1 MADQAKGKGIAPKRA
16 SNPADSGQSSRPP
29 PPIRPLSE
37 DEEEDGDYSEVID
50 ALKQHIK
57 SHKRAIASQSSDIK
71 TLLSSLNILK
81 ASVEDSV
88 SAIKSI
94 SNTLASLTNSSNAA
108 TTGKSSFSP
117 KYNPFSSTMDLDS
130 PPRPPRK
137 EPYLGPA
144 VANTATSNLD
154 PPIDTG
160 VNNDGFKDTITSSIV
175 KELSK
180 KAYTIPDD
188 SKLSGE
194 SNFEQWIQA
203 LSIVLR
209 ALGISNFLENPDIAT
224 TYSDSDQAVLLMLL
238 RDSLASGPRAA
249 ISWIHTPSDAFKLL
263 FRQYSRPIES
273 KKEDVY
279 NEFHAL
285 TFSTY
290 KKGLSA
296 FNADFNGYLAKLTMA
311 KIDIEPALILNQYFK
326 ALESKFPSWVSRQK
340 SSIRQARMLGLTA
353 SSLNIEY
360 LMADILEESRNPATE
375 AYRAAHVANSSN
387 STPNSNS
394 NPNNGKKGKNKKK
407 GKKKASYNVEGQNYS
422 AKSAEQAS
430 FMLGSYNL
438 AIEEEEE
445 ESDSSSNSSSSSD
458 SDTQLAQLLALK
470 GYKKRKDFKGKGLK
484 TSSNNKA
491 KFKDNK
497 PRRRPR
503 DPALYNSWL
512 YDTGSTDHISN
523 SKERFTTFTPNTGQL
538 RPINT
543 GNGPVSPA
551 GIGSVTLEVLSR
563 KAPPTYTKLVLDNV
577 LYLPNI
583 DINIVSG
590 VRHYDSGGCLIKE
603 TLYGGDRRCIA
614 VLDFKKSGFF
624 LDIKGSSRPILHA
637 NFAFPL
643 GLSSYTTKSIEPQHS
658 KIVVELPSNSI
669 RKEDYR
675 PIIED
680 TIVSKAIE
688 PNKRYKLRNSPA
700 KGTTLEG
707 VGPSLRGKRPRRP
720 VEPLATAQAP
730 YQSPC
735 ETREPEPLTGTGDL
749 PRVLREPVIEGN
761 KVEKAI
767 FSPTL
772 KEPNIGQRDYY
783 SNLLNL
789 AKLWHVRLGHI
800 GLRLLKKTSSIT
812 KGLPNFDKIKE
823 ADFHCSSCDRGKAV
837 RRVSKAL
844 IPDPPRVLDS
854 IEGDTVKIR
863 PRPYNRNPIVLLLV
877 DRKSRYRWV
886 FNLPNK
892 SGPIVA
898 NAIKGFFRGLRNGFG
913 RYPTKFHF
921 DGGTE
926 ITDLLTTWLA
936 KRGIKFSTSA
946 PYIHEQNGLVERSV
960 RVILDR
966 VRCTILSSA
975 LPQYLWCFILEAV
988 VELVN
993 STAITNKE
1001 TTPFQ
1006 ALFDELEPGIPH
1018 IPNLERYRAIGAIGE
1033 AIIPLEKRSKSLK
1046 FTSRTEECKLLAV
1059 LGSKT
1064 YLVYI
1069 PSRRAVLKTST
1080 VKFIEDNT
1088 VLSQPTDNIALEGE
1102 LVDLD
1107 LDLEGA
1113 VSPDP
1118 SNLNTEKPISIEIG
1132 PSKLG
1137 PYESSSDS
1145 ELDEPL
1151 PDKPINPVIVESTR
1165 PTISIK
1171 KPELPEAF
1179 PQTIEPIFAPKPIEV
1194 TVPNQPIT
1202 TEPLDNSD
1210 LISEGDKM
1218 QLDYYKL
1225 LAKTS
1230 SYILSFIY
1238 KARKRVISKDST
1250 PTTYKQVLKLP
1261 REERSKWLEA
1271 ITKEFTQL
1279 LELGVFK
1286 FLPRSLLPSNRK
1298 LITCRNVLK
1307 VKKDAKN
1314 RPIKYKSRLVARGF
1328 IQVEGLDYTVT
1339 YASTSIPPTWR
1350 ILLAIGAVLDW
1361 EIEQADFIGAFLNS
1375 ALREEIYM
1383 EIPEGLLD
1391 LAASNKAIYK
1401 LLLKYG
1407 YNPSTP
1413 NIIKLSK
1420 ALYGLKQSPREWQDK
1435 LKILLKSLG
1444 YLPLIS
1450 DPGVFYNA
1458 KTCHFIVTYVDDC
1471 LFIGPN
1477 IGYITDL
1484 KKRLNKVYAIEDL
1497 GPAAYFLG
1505 VQIIRDRP
1513 NRRLWLN
1520 QSQYV
1525 EEAVSRF
1532 NLADSKP
1539 ISIPLQPGLVSQLQL
1554 EEDIASHLCNS
1565 TEIKL
1570 YQSLVGTA
1578 MYIMLLTR
1586 VDISFTV
1593 QWLSRSLNRPTKS
1606 HLNAAKNLFK
1616 YLNSTKDYSICFSC
1630 NGNTVADLGP
1640 KLSNSSNTTTKLSR
1654 DFHSKEGPRPL
1665 TTTSTTIVNSRNG
1678 KGSSR
1683 TSIINSSLVPI
1694 GFSDSDFAGDKA
1706 TSKSTYGYLYKLAEA
1721 IREVQWIIG
1730 LFSELHRPIDY
1741 PITLYGDNQG
1751 SITVANDPALHA
1763 RTKHTLLKFRYVR
1776 EQVKAKIVTIIYL
1789 NTKFLY

>member
-1 MADQAKGKGIAPKRA
+1 
-16 SNPADSGQSSRPP
+16 
-29 PPIRPLSE
+29 
-37 DEEEDGDYSEVID
+37 
-50 ALKQHIK
+50 
-57 SHKRAIASQSSDIK
+57 
-71 TLLSSLNILK
+71 
-81 ASVEDSV
+81 
-88 SAIKSI
+88 
-94 SNTLASLTNSSNAA
+94 
-108 TTGKSSFSP
+108 
-117 KYNPFSSTMDLDS
+117 
-130 PPRPPRK
+130 
-137 EPYLGPA
+137 
-144 VANTATSNLD
+144 
-154 PPIDTG
+154 
-160 VNNDGFKDTITSSIV
+160 
-175 KELSK
+175 
-180 KAYTIPDD
+180 
-188 SKLSGE
+188 
-194 SNFEQWIQA
+194 
-203 LSIVLR
+203 
-209 ALGISNFLENPDIAT
+209 
-224 TYSDSDQAVLLMLL
+224 
-238 RDSLASGPRAA
+238 
-249 ISWIHTPSDAFKLL
+249 
-263 FRQYSRPIES
+263 
-273 KKEDVY
+273 
-279 NEFHAL
+279 
-285 TFSTY
+285 
-290 KKGLSA
+290 
-296 FNADFNGYLAKLTMA
+296 
-311 KIDIEPALILNQYFK
+311 
-326 ALESKFPSWVSRQK
+326 
-340 SSIRQARMLGLTA
+340 MLGLTA

-375 AYRAAHVANSSN
+375 AYRAAHIANSSN

-394 NPNNGKKGKNKKK
+394 NPSKKGKNKKK
-407 GKKKASYNVEGQNYS
+407 GLLYA
-422 AKSAEQAS
+422 
-430 FMLGSYNL
+430 GSYNL
-438 AIEEEEE
+438 AIEEEE

-458 SDTQLAQLLALK
+458 SNTQLAQLLALK

-484 TSSNNKA
+484 TSSNKA
-491 KFKDNK
+491 KYKDNK

-512 YDTGSTDHISN
+512 YNTGSTDHISN

-543 GNGPVSPA
+543 GNSPVSPA
-551 GIGSVTLEVLSR
+551 SIGSITLEVLSR

-583 DINIVSG
+583 DINIVSR
-590 VRHYDSGGCLIKE
+590 VRHYDSGGYLIKE
-603 TLYGGDRRCIA
+603 TLYRGNRRYIA

-624 LDIKGSSRPILHA
+624 LDVKGSSKPILHA

-643 GLSSYTTKSIEPQHS
+643 GLSSYTTKSIEPQCN
-658 KIVVELPSNSI
+658 KIVVEIPSNSI

-680 TIVSKAIE
+680 AIVSEAIE
-688 PNKRYKLRNSPA
+688 PNKRYKLGNSPA

-730 YQSPC
+730 YQSPR
-735 ETREPEPLTGTGDL
+735 ETREPKPLTSTGDL
-749 PRVLREPVIEGN
+749 PRVLREPVIKGN

-767 FSPTL
+767 SSPTL

-783 SNLLNL
+783 NILNL

-844 IPDPPRVLDS
+844 IPDLPRVLDS

-877 DRKSRYRWV
+877 NRKSRYRWV

-921 DGGTE
+921 EGGTE

-960 RVILDR
+960 RVILD
-966 VRCTILSSA
+966 L
-975 LPQYLWCFILEAV
+975 
-988 VELVN
+988 ELVN

-1006 ALFDELEPGIPH
+1006 ALFNELEPGIPH
-1018 IPNLERYRAIGAIGE
+1018 IPNLERYRAIGARRE

-1046 FTSRTEECKLLAV
+1046 FTFRTEKCKLLAV

-1088 VLSQPTDNIALEGE
+1088 VLSQPTDNTALEGE

-1107 LDLEGA
+1107 LDLEEA

-1118 SNLNTEKPISIEIG
+1118 SNLNTKKPISIEIG
-1132 PSKLG
+1132 PSKLE
-1137 PYESSSDS
+1137 PYESSSNS
-1145 ELDEPL
+1145 KLDEPL
-1151 PDKPINPVIVESTR
+1151 PDKAINPVIVESTR
-1165 PTISIK
+1165 PTISIR

-1179 PQTIEPIFAPKPIEV
+1179 PQTIKPIFTPKPIEV
-1194 TVPNQPIT
+1194 IATNQPIT
-1202 TEPLDNSD
+1202 NEPLDNSN
-1210 LISEGDKM
+1210 LISKGDKM

-1230 SYILSFIY
+1230 SYILSFVY

-1261 REERSKWLEA
+1261 RDKRSKWLEA
-1271 ITKEFTQL
+1271 ITKEFIQL

-1314 RPIKYKSRLVARGF
+1314 RPIKYKSQLVARGF
-1328 IQVEGLDYTVT
+1328 MQVEGLDYTIT

-1350 ILLAIGAVLDW
+1350 ILLAIGTVLDW

-1375 ALREEIYM
+1375 ALREEIYI
-1383 EIPEGLLD
+1383 EIPKGLLD

-1420 ALYGLKQSPREWQDK
+1420 ALYR
-1435 LKILLKSLG
+1435 
-1444 YLPLIS
+1444 
-1450 DPGVFYNA
+1450 VFYNA

-1471 LFIGPN
+1471 LFIGPD

-1513 NRRLWLN
+1513 NRRL
-1520 QSQYV
+1520 
-1525 EEAVSRF
+1525 
-1532 NLADSKP
+1532 
-1539 ISIPLQPGLVSQLQL
+1539 
-1554 EEDIASHLCNS
+1554 
-1565 TEIKL
+1565 
-1570 YQSLVGTA
+1570 
-1578 MYIMLLTR
+1578 
-1586 VDISFTV
+1586 
-1593 QWLSRSLNRPTKS
+1593 
-1606 HLNAAKNLFK
+1606 
-1616 YLNSTKDYSICFSC
+1616 
-1630 NGNTVADLGP
+1630 
-1640 KLSNSSNTTTKLSR
+1640 
-1654 DFHSKEGPRPL
+1654 
-1665 TTTSTTIVNSRNG
+1665 
-1678 KGSSR
+1678 
-1683 TSIINSSLVPI
+1683 
-1694 GFSDSDFAGDKA
+1694 
-1706 TSKSTYGYLYKLAEA
+1706 
-1721 IREVQWIIG
+1721 
-1730 LFSELHRPIDY
+1730 
-1741 PITLYGDNQG
+1741 
-1751 SITVANDPALHA
+1751 
-1763 RTKHTLLKFRYVR
+1763 
-1776 EQVKAKIVTIIYL
+1776 
-1789 NTKFLY
+1789 

>member
-16 SNPADSGQSSRPP
+16 SNPADLGQYSRPL
-29 PPIRPLSE
+29 PPIRTLLK
-37 DEEEDGDYSEVID
+37 DEEDGEDYS
-50 ALKQHIK
+50 
-57 SHKRAIASQSSDIK
+57 
-71 TLLSSLNILK
+71 
-81 ASVEDSV
+81 EDSV
-88 SAIKSI
+88 SAIKNI
-94 SNTLASLTNSSNAA
+94 SSTLASLTNSSNAVAA
-108 TTGKSSFSP
+108 TIGKTSYSP
-117 KYNPFSSTMDLDS
+117 RFDPFSGTMDLDS
-130 PPRPPRK
+130 PSRPPRK
-137 EPYLGPA
+137 EPHLGPA
-144 VANTATSNLD
+144 IDNTAISNLD
-154 PPIDTG
+154 PPIDIG
-160 VNNDGFKDTITSSIV
+160 SKEGFKDTITSSIV

-188 SKLSGE
+188 
-194 SNFEQWIQA
+194 
-203 LSIVLR
+203 R
-209 ALGISNFLENPDIAT
+209 ISNFLENPDISN

-238 RDSLASGPRAA
+238 RNSLSSSPRAA
-249 ISWIHTPSDAFKLL
+249 I
-263 FRQYSRPIES
+263 SRPIES
-273 KKEDVY
+273 KKEDIY

-296 FNADFNGYLAKLTMA
+296 FNAEFNGYLAKLTMA
-311 KIDIEPALILNQYFK
+311 KIDINPSLILNQN
-326 ALESKFPSWVSRQK
+326 L
-340 SSIRQARMLGLTA
+340 AR
-353 SSLNIEY
+353 
-360 LMADILEESRNPATE
+360 E
-375 AYRAAHVANSSN
+375 AYRAAYVANSSN

-394 NPNNGKKGKNKKK
+394 NPSKKGKNKKR

-445 ESDSSSNSSSSSD
+445 ESDFSSNSSSSSD
-458 SDTQLAQLLALK
+458 SNTQLAQLLALK

-484 TSSNNKA
+484 TSSNKA
-491 KFKDNK
+491 KYKDNK

-551 GIGSVTLEVLSR
+551 SIGSIILEVLSR

-614 VLDFKKSGFF
+614 ILDFKKSGFF
-624 LDIKGSSRPILHA
+624 LNIKGSSKPILHA

-643 GLSSYTTKSIEPQHS
+643 GLTSYNTTKSIEPQRN
-658 KIVVELPSNSI
+658 KIVVEIPSNSI

-680 TIVSKAIE
+680 AIVSEAIE

-707 VGPSLRGKRPRRP
+707 VGPSLRGKRPCRP
-720 VEPLATAQAP
+720 
-730 YQSPC
+730 
-735 ETREPEPLTGTGDL
+735 TREPESLTGTRDL
-749 PRVLREPVIEGN
+749 PHVLRELVIEGN
-761 KVEKAI
+761 KVVEKAI
-767 FSPTL
+767 SSPTL
-772 KEPNIGQRDYY
+772 KKPNIGQRDYY
-783 SNLLNL
+783 NLLNL
-789 AKLWHVRLGHI
+789 AKL
-800 GLRLLKKTSSIT
+800 
-812 KGLPNFDKIKE
+812 
-823 ADFHCSSCDRGKAV
+823 
-837 RRVSKAL
+837 
-844 IPDPPRVLDS
+844 VLDL

-898 NAIKGFFRGLRNGFG
+898 NAIKGFFRGLRNRFG

-946 PYIHEQNGLVERSV
+946 PYIHKQNGLVERLV
-960 RVILDR
+960 RVILD
-966 VRCTILSSA
+966 
-975 LPQYLWCFILEAV
+975 Q
-988 VELVN
+988 
-993 STAITNKE
+993 
-1001 TTPFQ
+1001 
-1006 ALFDELEPGIPH
+1006 
-1018 IPNLERYRAIGAIGE
+1018 RYRAIGAKGE

-1046 FTSRTEECKLLAV
+1046 FTSRTEECKLLA
-1059 LGSKT
+1059 
-1064 YLVYI
+1064 
-1069 PSRRAVLKTST
+1069 
-1080 VKFIEDNT
+1080 
-1088 VLSQPTDNIALEGE
+1088 PTDNTALKGE

-1132 PSKLG
+1132 PSKLE

-1145 ELDEPL
+1145 KLDKPL

-1165 PTISIK
+1165 PTISIR

-1179 PQTIEPIFAPKPIEV
+1179 LQTIEPIFAPKPIEV
-1194 TVPNQPIT
+1194 IAPNQPIT
-1202 TEPLDNSD
+1202 NKPLDNSD

-1261 REERSKWLEA
+1261 RDKRSKWLEA
-1271 ITKEFTQL
+1271 ITKEFIQL

-1286 FLPRSLLPSNRK
+1286 FLPRSLLPFNRK

-1328 IQVEGLDYTVT
+1328 MQVEGLDYTIT

-1361 EIEQADFIGAFLNS
+1361 EIEQADFLGVFLNS
-1375 ALREEIYM
+1375 ALREEIYI

-1444 YLPLIS
+1444 YLPFIS

-1458 KTCHFIVTYVDDC
+1458 KTCYFIVTYIDDC

-1505 VQIIRDRP
+1505 
-1513 NRRLWLN
+1513 
-1520 QSQYV
+1520 
-1525 EEAVSRF
+1525 
-1532 NLADSKP
+1532 
-1539 ISIPLQPGLVSQLQL
+1539 
-1554 EEDIASHLCNS
+1554 
-1565 TEIKL
+1565 
-1570 YQSLVGTA
+1570 
-1578 MYIMLLTR
+1578 
-1586 VDISFTV
+1586 
-1593 QWLSRSLNRPTKS
+1593 LSRSLNRPTKS

-1616 YLNSTKDYSICFSC
+1616 YLNSTKDHSICFSY
-1630 NGNTVADLGP
+1630 NGNTVANLGP

-1654 DFHSKEGPRPL
+1654 DFHSKEGSRPL
-1665 TTTSTTIVNSRNG
+1665 TTTSTTIVDSRNS
-1678 KGSSR
+1678 K
-1683 TSIINSSLVPI
+1683 
-1694 GFSDSDFAGDKA
+1694 GDKA
-1706 TSKSTYGYLYKLAEA
+1706 TSKSTYGYLYKLAGGPISWKTKRATTIALSTLEAETDGLTEA

-1741 PITLYGDNQG
+1741 PITLYRDN
-1751 SITVANDPALHA
+1751 
-1763 RTKHTLLKFRYVR
+1763 
-1776 EQVKAKIVTIIYL
+1776 
-1789 NTKFLY
+1789 

>member
-1 MADQAKGKGIAPKRA
+1 MADQVKGKGIAPKRA
-16 SNPADSGQSSRPP
+16 SNPADPGQSSRPP
-29 PPIRPLSE
+29 LPIRTLSE
-37 DEEEDGDYSEVID
+37 DKEDGEDYSEVIEV
-50 ALKQHIK
+50 LKQYIK
-57 SHKRAIASQSSDIK
+57 SPDRVIASQSSDIK
-71 TLLSSLNILK
+71 TLLLSLNTLK
-81 ASVEDSV
+81 ASVKDSV
-88 SAIKSI
+88 SAIKNI
-94 SNTLASLTNSSNAA
+94 SSTLASLTNSSNAA
-108 TTGKSSFSP
+108 ATRKTSYSP
-117 KYNPFSSTMDLDS
+117 RFDPFSCTMDLDS

-144 VANTATSNLD
+144 VNSATSNLD
-154 PPIDTG
+154 PPIDIG
-160 VNNDGFKDTITSSIV
+160 SKEGFKDTITSSIV

-188 SKLSGE
+188 K
-194 SNFEQWIQA
+194 NPN
-203 LSIVLR
+203 
-209 ALGISNFLENPDIAT
+209 ISN
-224 TYSDSDQAVLLMLL
+224 TYSDSDQAILLMLL
-238 RDSLASGPRAA
+238 RNSLSSSPRAA
-249 ISWIHTPSDAFKLL
+249 ISWIYIPSKAFKLL
-263 FRQYSRPIES
+263 VRQYSRPIES

-296 FNADFNGYLAKLTMA
+296 FNAEFNSY
-311 KIDIEPALILNQYFK
+311 
-326 ALESKFPSWVSRQK
+326 
-340 SSIRQARMLGLTA
+340 
-353 SSLNIEY
+353 
-360 LMADILEESRNPATE
+360 LEESRNLAIE
-375 AYRAAHVANSSN
+375 AYRAAYIANSSN

-394 NPNNGKKGKNKKK
+394 NPSKKGKNKKK
-407 GKKKASYNVEGQNYS
+407 GKKKASYNIEGQNYS

-445 ESDSSSNSSSSSD
+445 SDSSSNSSSSSD
-458 SDTQLAQLLALK
+458 SNTQLAQLLALK

-484 TSSNNKA
+484 TSSNKA
-491 KFKDNK
+491 KYKDNK

-512 YDTGSTDHISN
+512 YNTGSTDHISN

-543 GNGPVSPA
+543 GNSPISPA
-551 GIGSVTLEVLSR
+551 GIGSITLEVLSR

-590 VRHYDSGGCLIKE
+590 VRHYNLGGCLIKE

-614 VLDFKKSGFF
+614 ILDFKKSGFF
-624 LDIKGSSRPILHA
+624 LDVKGSSKPILHA

-643 GLSSYTTKSIEPQHS
+643 GLSSYTTKSIEPQYN
-658 KIVVELPSNSI
+658 KIVVEIPSNSI

-680 TIVSKAIE
+680 AIVSKAIE

-707 VGPSLRGKRPRRP
+707 IGPSLREKRPRRP
-720 VEPLATAQAP
+720 
-730 YQSPC
+730 
-735 ETREPEPLTGTGDL
+735 TREPEPLTGTGDL

-767 FSPTL
+767 SSPTL

-783 SNLLNL
+783 NLLNL

-812 KGLPNFDKIKE
+812 KGLPNFNKIKE
-823 ADFHCSSCDRGKAV
+823 ADFHCSSYDRGKAV

-844 IPDPPRVLDS
+844 IPNLPRVLDS

-877 DRKSRYRWV
+877 NRKSRYRWV

-921 DGGTE
+921 NGGTE

-946 PYIHEQNGLVERSV
+946 PYIHEQNSLVERSV
-960 RVILDR
+960 RVILD
-966 VRCTILSSA
+966 
-975 LPQYLWCFILEAV
+975 QAV

-1006 ALFDELEPGIPH
+1006 ALFDELEPSILY
-1018 IPNLERYRAIGAIGE
+1018 IPNLERYRAIGARGE
-1033 AIIPLEKRSKSLK
+1033 AIIPLEKRSKSLR
-1046 FTSRTEECKLLAV
+1046 FTSRTEEYKLLAV

-1088 VLSQPTDNIALEGE
+1088 VLSQPTDNTALEGE

-1107 LDLEGA
+1107 LDLKGA
-1113 VSPDP
+1113 ISPDP
-1118 SNLNTEKPISIEIG
+1118 SNLNTEKPINIEKG
-1132 PSKLG
+1132 PSKLE
-1137 PYESSSDS
+1137 PYESSSD
-1145 ELDEPL
+1145 
-1151 PDKPINPVIVESTR
+1151 K
-1165 PTISIK
+1165 
-1171 KPELPEAF
+1171 
-1179 PQTIEPIFAPKPIEV
+1179 
-1194 TVPNQPIT
+1194 
-1202 TEPLDNSD
+1202 
-1210 LISEGDKM
+1210 
-1218 QLDYYKL
+1218 
-1225 LAKTS
+1225 
-1230 SYILSFIY
+1230 
-1238 KARKRVISKDST
+1238 
-1250 PTTYKQVLKLP
+1250 
-1261 REERSKWLEA
+1261 
-1271 ITKEFTQL
+1271 
-1279 LELGVFK
+1279 LGVFK
-1286 FLPRSLLPSNRK
+1286 FLPRSLLPSNYK

-1328 IQVEGLDYTVT
+1328 MQVEGLDYTVT
-1339 YASTSIPPTWR
+1339 YASTR
-1350 ILLAIGAVLDW
+1350 
-1361 EIEQADFIGAFLNS
+1361 AFLNS

-1420 ALYGLKQSPREWQDK
+1420 ALYSLKQSPREWQDK

-1458 KTCHFIVTYVDDC
+1458 KTCHFIVTYIDDC
-1471 LFIGPN
+1471 LFIGPD

-1484 KKRLNKVYAIEDL
+1484 KKRLNKVYTIEDL

-1520 QSQYV
+1520 QSQYI

-1578 MYIMLLTR
+1578 IYIMLLTR

-1616 YLNSTKDYSICFSC
+1616 YLNSTKDYSICFSY

-1640 KLSNSSNTTTKLSR
+1640 KLSNSSNTTSKLSR

-1665 TTTSTTIVNSRNG
+1665 TTTSTTIVDSRNS

-1706 TSKSTYGYLYKLAEA
+1706 TSKSTYGYLYKLAGRPISWKTKRATTIALSTLEAETNGLTEA

-1730 LFSELHRPIDY
+1730 LFSELYRPIDY
-1741 PITLYGDNQG
+1741 SITLYGDN
-1751 SITVANDPALHA
+1751 
-1763 RTKHTLLKFRYVR
+1763 
-1776 EQVKAKIVTIIYL
+1776 
-1789 NTKFLY
+1789 